1 MKSRSSKPSKDVGK
15 SDVAGRHIVMNSL
28 SFSSLLPGLLTAL
41 LAACLVLLVLLL
53 LRQRRSVDVQLQ
65 ALENQREA
73 LRHLSQVLL
82 DDLDAQKDETQ
93 AALYQANQ
101 SLLTTLT
108 SISQSQTTLLE
119 SVQRQLLLSSRNQE
133 QSMAALRQE
142 NDRQLSDMRRAVD
155 QRLEETLSQRLDSSF
170 SQVSSR
176 LESVYRGIGEVRS
189 LASGVGDLKK
199 VLTNVKTRGIW
210 GEMQLS
216 QLLRQTLSPSQYAEN
231 VAVIPGSSERVEFAV
246 LLPTQSGTSIYLPV
260 DSKFPQEDYLRLVE
274 ASQAGDATTAEASRK
289 ALLHRLQAEAK
300 KISSKYISPP
310 HTTDFAILFL
320 PIEGLYAEAL
330 QTPDLLES
338 LQRDL
343 HVVLAGPGTFS
354 ALLTSLQM
362 GFRSL
367 ALEQRSAEVW
377 QLLGEIRQDFNRF
390 AEVLESTRLRLSQA
404 GESIDSA
411 VSRTRVL
418 QRRLSSLETPIQ
430 DVLPDQG
437 DQKQ

>member
-65 ALENQREA
+65 ALENQQEA

-231 VAVIPGSSERVEFAV
+231 VAVVPGSSERVEFAV

-260 DSKFPQEDYLRLVE
+260 DSKFPQEDYVRLVE

>member
-1 MKSRSSKPSKDVGK
+1 MD
-15 SDVAGRHIVMNSL
+15 NLSL
-28 SFSSLLPGLLTAL
+28 GSLLPGLLAAL
-41 LAACLVLLVLLL
+41 LGLCLALLILLLVQ
-53 LRQRRSVDVQLQ
+53 QRR
-65 ALENQREA
+65 ALEQQREA
-73 LRHLSQVLL
+73 EADRQDALSRLSEALL
-82 DDLDAQKDETQ
+82 DDLDAQKEETRS
-93 AALYQANQ
+93 ALYQANQ
-101 SLLTTLT
+101 SLVSSLA
-108 SISQSQTTLLE
+108 SMSQSQTTLLE

-142 NDRQLSDMRRAVD
+142 NDRQLSDLRRAVD
-155 QRLEETLSQRLDSSF
+155 QRLSDSLDQRLDSSL
-170 SQVSSR
+170 SQVSTR

-189 LASGVGDLKK
+189 LAAGVGDLKK

-216 QLLRQTLSPSQYAEN
+216 QLLRQTLSPSQYEEN
-231 VAVIPGSSERVEFAV
+231 VAVVPGSAERVEFAI
-246 LLPTQSGTSIYLPV
+246 LLPTRDGAPLRLPV

-274 ASQAGDATTAEASRK
+274 AAQAGDPAAAEASRK
-289 ALLHRLQAEAK
+289 ALLRRLHTEAR
-300 KISSKYISPP
+300 KISEKYIAPP
-310 HTTDFAILFL
+310 YTTDFAILFL

-330 QTPDLLES
+330 QTPELLET

-343 HVVLAGPGTFS
+343 HVVLSGPGTFS

-377 QLLGEIRQDFNRF
+377 QLLGEIRADFNRF
-390 AEVLESTRLRLSQA
+390 AEVLESTRLRLNQA

-418 QRRLSSLETPIQ
+418 QRRLSALETPSLSEEQ
-430 DVLPDQG
+430 DNTEQPE
-437 DQKQ
+437 

>member
-1 MKSRSSKPSKDVGK
+1 
-15 SDVAGRHIVMNSL
+15 MNSF
-28 SFSSLLPGLLTAL
+28 SFTALLPGLLAAL
-41 LAACLVLLVLLL
+41 LAACLVLLILLL
-53 LRQRRSVDVQLQ
+53 LRQRHILDVQRQ
-65 ALENQREA
+65 SLEDQQEA
-73 LRHLSQVLL
+73 MRRLSDLLL

-108 SISQSQTTLLE
+108 SVSQSQTTLLE

-133 QSMAALRQE
+133 QAMAALRQE
-142 NDRQLSDMRRAVD
+142 NDRQLSDMRRSVD

-189 LASGVGDLKK
+189 LAAGVGDLKK

-216 QLLRQTLSPSQYAEN
+216 QLLRQTLAPGQYAEN
-231 VAVIPGSSERVEFAV
+231 VAVVPGSAERVEFAV
-246 LLPTQSGTSIYLPV
+246 LLPTQSGATVYLPV

-274 ASQAGDATTAEASRK
+274 ASQAGDAAAAEASRK

-300 KISSKYISPP
+300 KISSKYIAPP

-320 PIEGLYAEAL
+320 PVEGLYAEAL
-330 QTPDLLES
+330 QTPDLLET
-338 LQRDL
+338 LRRDL

-377 QLLGEIRQDFNRF
+377 QLLGEIRSDFTRF

-418 QRRLSSLETPIQ
+418 QRRLSSLETPLAP
-430 DVLPDQG
+430 LPADQTSSNES
-437 DQKQ
+437 

>member
-1 MKSRSSKPSKDVGK
+1 
-15 SDVAGRHIVMNSL
+15 MNAF
-28 SFSSLLPGLLTAL
+28 SFSSLLPGLLAGL

-53 LRQRRSVDVQLQ
+53 LRQRRAIEDQRQ
-65 ALENQREA
+65 ALDDQQEA
-73 LRHLSQVLL
+73 LRRLSDVLL

-108 SISQSQTTLLE
+108 SVSQSQTTLLE

-133 QSMAALRQE
+133 QAMAALRQE
-142 NDRQLSDMRRAVD
+142 NDRQLADMRRAVD

-189 LASGVGDLKK
+189 LAAGVGDLKK

-216 QLLRQTLSPSQYAEN
+216 QLLRQTLAPGQYAEN
-231 VAVIPGSSERVEFAV
+231 VAVVPGSAERVEFAV
-246 LLPTQSGTSIYLPV
+246 LLPTQSGATVYLPV

-274 ASQAGDATTAEASRK
+274 ASQAGDAAVAEASRK

-300 KISSKYISPP
+300 KISSKYIAPP

-320 PIEGLYAEAL
+320 PVEGLYAEAL
-330 QTPDLLES
+330 QTPDLLET

-377 QLLGEIRQDFNRF
+377 QLLGEIRSDFTRF
-390 AEVLESTRLRLSQA
+390 A
-404 GESIDSA
+404 
-411 VSRTRVL
+411 
-418 QRRLSSLETPIQ
+418 
-430 DVLPDQG
+430 
-437 DQKQ
+437 

>member
-1 MKSRSSKPSKDVGK
+1 
-15 SDVAGRHIVMNSL
+15 MNSF
-28 SFSSLLPGLLTAL
+28 SFTALLPGLLAAL
-41 LAACLVLLVLLL
+41 LAACLVLLILLL
-53 LRQRRSVDVQLQ
+53 LRQRHILDVQRQ
-65 ALENQREA
+65 SLEDQQEA
-73 LRHLSQVLL
+73 MRRLSDLLL

-108 SISQSQTTLLE
+108 SVSQSQTTLLE

-133 QSMAALRQE
+133 QAMAALRQE
-142 NDRQLSDMRRAVD
+142 NDRQLSDMRRSVD

-189 LASGVGDLKK
+189 LAAGVGDLKK

-216 QLLRQTLSPSQYAEN
+216 QLLRQTLAPGQYAEN
-231 VAVIPGSSERVEFAV
+231 VAVVPGSAERVEFAV
-246 LLPTQSGTSIYLPV
+246 LLPTQSGATVYLPV

-274 ASQAGDATTAEASRK
+274 ASQAGDAAAAEASRK

-300 KISSKYISPP
+300 KISSKYIAPP

-320 PIEGLYAEAL
+320 PVEGLYAEAL
-330 QTPDLLES
+330 QTPDLLET

-377 QLLGEIRQDFNRF
+377 QLLGEIRSDFTRF

-418 QRRLSSLETPIQ
+418 QRRLSSLETPLAP
-430 DVLPDQG
+430 LPADQTSSNES
-437 DQKQ
+437 